1 MSAKT
6 NNAELIEK
14 ETNTDALKALFKRIV
29 VTDSRLCDKGQEEGT
44 YNVSVELIRKKDG
57 RTPWRCIRL
66 GEGLSLYQAIAV
78 ARAIKTYCIES
89 CRTIEISEHL
99 PKKNNRENKQ

>member
-1 MSAKT
+1 MIAKT

-14 ETNTDALKALFKRIV
+14 EANTDALKALFKRIV
-29 VTDSRLCDKGQEEGT
+29 VKDSRLCDKSQEEGT
-44 YNVSVELIRKKDG
+44 YDVSVELIRKKDG

-78 ARAIKTYCIES
+78 ARAVKTYCIES
-89 CRTIEISEHL
+89 HRTIEISEHL
-99 PKKNNRENKQ
+99 PKNNRGNKQ